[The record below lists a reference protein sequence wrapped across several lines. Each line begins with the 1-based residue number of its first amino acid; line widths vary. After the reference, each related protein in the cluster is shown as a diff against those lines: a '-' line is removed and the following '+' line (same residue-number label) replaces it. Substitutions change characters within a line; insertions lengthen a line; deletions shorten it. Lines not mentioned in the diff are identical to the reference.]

1 MAPRIGQKMIEITLP
16 DKSKRYFDEP
26 PSIFELAQ
34 DIGPGLAKAT
44 LAGVINGEEYD
55 ACDLIEKNSEVSIL
69 TNKDQQGI
77 DIIRHSCAHL
87 FGHAIKQIF
96 PKTKMAIGPII
107 EDGFYYDIDLDHK
120 LTQQDLAMIEKRM
133 KELARTSYLVEK
145 KVVPHKEAVKVF
157 KSSKED
163 YKLEILK
170 DIDNSEKVALPAS
183 LILKYLQKILRPLV
197 LFVNFFSN
205 FFMRLLGTK
214 ETTINEDL
222 SPEELK
228 SVLENSGDLI
238 PKKYQDMLISV
249 LELDKVSVDEVMT
262 QRSVVIGI
270 DINQP
275 IENILS
281 NLQNNQKDFL
291 PVYNESLDD
300 LRGVIDLYGI
310 TSFLSNEDKSIE
322 SLIESLDEAYFIPE
336 NTPLST
342 QLFNFQKNKKT
353 VAVIIDEY
361 GSVKGLVTIKD
372 VLEEIVGELATD
384 IDRETVEIMEQKD
397 GSYLIDASIPLREL
411 NKKLNWQLP
420 INGAKTLNGLIIDQV
435 ETIPENNIKI
445 EIDNY
450 AIETVL
456 IRNNMIKIARVLQ
469 VEQED
474 EELSD
479 D

>member
-1 MAPRIGQKMIEITLP
+1 MMSLNRYRLKHLVKENDKGAIRADKLLKRPDRLLGVILIGNNFVNILAASLTTVLCLNLFGDSGVVIGSIVLTLIILVFAEIT
-16 DKSKRYFDEP
+16 
-26 PSIFELAQ
+26 
-34 DIGPGLAKAT
+34 
-44 LAGVINGEEYD
+44 
-55 ACDLIEKNSEVSIL
+55 
-69 TNKDQQGI
+69 
-77 DIIRHSCAHL
+77 
-87 FGHAIKQIF
+87 
-96 PKTKMAIGPII
+96 PKTFAA
-107 EDGFYYDIDLDHK
+107 L
-120 LTQQDLAMIEKRM
+120 
-133 KELARTSYLVEK
+133 
-145 KVVPHKEAVKVF
+145 
-157 KSSKED
+157 
-163 YKLEILK
+163 
-170 DIDNSEKVALPAS
+170 NSEKVALPAS
-183 LILKYLQKILRPLV
+183 LILKYLQKILGPLV

-262 QRSVVIGI
+262 QRSEVIGI

-420 INGAKTLNGLIIDQV
+420 INGAKTLNGLINDQV

-469 VEQED
+469 IEQED

>member
-1 MAPRIGQKMIEITLP
+1 MMSLNRYRLKHLVKENDKGAIRADKLLKRPDRLLGVILIGNNFVNILAASLTTVLCLNLFGDSGVVIGSIVLTLIILVFAEIT
-16 DKSKRYFDEP
+16 
-26 PSIFELAQ
+26 
-34 DIGPGLAKAT
+34 
-44 LAGVINGEEYD
+44 
-55 ACDLIEKNSEVSIL
+55 
-69 TNKDQQGI
+69 
-77 DIIRHSCAHL
+77 
-87 FGHAIKQIF
+87 
-96 PKTKMAIGPII
+96 PKTFAA
-107 EDGFYYDIDLDHK
+107 L
-120 LTQQDLAMIEKRM
+120 
-133 KELARTSYLVEK
+133 
-145 KVVPHKEAVKVF
+145 
-157 KSSKED
+157 
-163 YKLEILK
+163 
-170 DIDNSEKVALPAS
+170 NSEKVALPAS

-262 QRSVVIGI
+262 QRSEVIGI

-275 IENILS
+275 VETILS

-445 EIDNY
+445 EIENY
-450 AIETVL
+450 SIETVL

-469 VEQED
+469 IEQED

>member
-1 MAPRIGQKMIEITLP
+1 MIILVFAEIT
-16 DKSKRYFDEP
+16 
-26 PSIFELAQ
+26 
-34 DIGPGLAKAT
+34 
-44 LAGVINGEEYD
+44 
-55 ACDLIEKNSEVSIL
+55 
-69 TNKDQQGI
+69 
-77 DIIRHSCAHL
+77 
-87 FGHAIKQIF
+87 
-96 PKTKMAIGPII
+96 PKTFAA
-107 EDGFYYDIDLDHK
+107 L
-120 LTQQDLAMIEKRM
+120 
-133 KELARTSYLVEK
+133 
-145 KVVPHKEAVKVF
+145 
-157 KSSKED
+157 
-163 YKLEILK
+163 
-170 DIDNSEKVALPAS
+170 NSEKVALPAS

-262 QRSVVIGI
+262 QRSEVIGI

-275 IENILS
+275 IETILS

-445 EIDNY
+445 EIENY
-450 AIETVL
+450 SIETVL

-469 VEQED
+469 IEQED

>member
-1 MAPRIGQKMIEITLP
+1 MMSLNRYRLKYLVKENDKGAIRADKLLKRPDRLLGVILIGNNFVNILAASLTTVLCLNLFGDSGVVIGSIVLTLIILVFAEIT
-16 DKSKRYFDEP
+16 
-26 PSIFELAQ
+26 
-34 DIGPGLAKAT
+34 
-44 LAGVINGEEYD
+44 
-55 ACDLIEKNSEVSIL
+55 
-69 TNKDQQGI
+69 
-77 DIIRHSCAHL
+77 
-87 FGHAIKQIF
+87 
-96 PKTKMAIGPII
+96 PKTFAA
-107 EDGFYYDIDLDHK
+107 L
-120 LTQQDLAMIEKRM
+120 
-133 KELARTSYLVEK
+133 
-145 KVVPHKEAVKVF
+145 
-157 KSSKED
+157 
-163 YKLEILK
+163 
-170 DIDNSEKVALPAS
+170 NSEKVALPAS

-262 QRSVVIGI
+262 QRSEVIGI

-469 VEQED
+469 IEQED

>member
-1 MAPRIGQKMIEITLP
+1 MMSLNRYRLKYLVKENDKGAIRADKLLKRPDRLLGVILIGNNFVNILAASLTTVLCLNLFGDSGVVIGSIVLTLIILVFAEIT
-16 DKSKRYFDEP
+16 
-26 PSIFELAQ
+26 
-34 DIGPGLAKAT
+34 
-44 LAGVINGEEYD
+44 
-55 ACDLIEKNSEVSIL
+55 
-69 TNKDQQGI
+69 
-77 DIIRHSCAHL
+77 
-87 FGHAIKQIF
+87 
-96 PKTKMAIGPII
+96 PKTFAA
-107 EDGFYYDIDLDHK
+107 L
-120 LTQQDLAMIEKRM
+120 
-133 KELARTSYLVEK
+133 
-145 KVVPHKEAVKVF
+145 
-157 KSSKED
+157 
-163 YKLEILK
+163 
-170 DIDNSEKVALPAS
+170 NSEKVALPAS

-214 ETTINEDL
+214 NTSINEDL

-262 QRSVVIGI
+262 QRSEVIGI

-281 NLQNNQKDFL
+281 TLQNNQKDFL

-310 TSFLSNEDKSIE
+310 TSFLSNENKSIE
-322 SLIESLDEAYFIPE
+322 SLIDSLDEAYFIPE

-384 IDRETVEIMEQKD
+384 IDRESVEIMEQKD

-420 INGAKTLNGLIIDQV
+420 ISGAKTLNGLIIDQV

-469 VEQED
+469 IKQED

>member
-1 MAPRIGQKMIEITLP
+1 MMSLNRYRLKYLVKENDKGAIRADKLLKRPDRLLGVILIGNNFVNILAASLTTVLCLNLFGDSGVVIGSIVLTLIILVFAEIT
-16 DKSKRYFDEP
+16 
-26 PSIFELAQ
+26 
-34 DIGPGLAKAT
+34 
-44 LAGVINGEEYD
+44 
-55 ACDLIEKNSEVSIL
+55 
-69 TNKDQQGI
+69 
-77 DIIRHSCAHL
+77 
-87 FGHAIKQIF
+87 
-96 PKTKMAIGPII
+96 PKTFAA
-107 EDGFYYDIDLDHK
+107 L
-120 LTQQDLAMIEKRM
+120 
-133 KELARTSYLVEK
+133 
-145 KVVPHKEAVKVF
+145 
-157 KSSKED
+157 
-163 YKLEILK
+163 
-170 DIDNSEKVALPAS
+170 NSEKVALPAS

-214 ETTINEDL
+214 NTSINEDL

-262 QRSVVIGI
+262 QRSEVIGI

-281 NLQNNQKDFL
+281 TLQNNQKDFL

-310 TSFLSNEDKSIE
+310 TSFLSNENKSIE
-322 SLIESLDEAYFIPE
+322 SLIDSLDEAYFIPE

-384 IDRETVEIMEQKD
+384 IDRESVEIMEQKD

-469 VEQED
+469 IKQED

>member
-1 MAPRIGQKMIEITLP
+1 MLFSGIVFLLFLSAFFSGVETAMMSLNRYRLKYLVKENDKGAIRADKLLKRPDRLLGVILIGNNFVNILAASLTTVLCLNLFGDSGVVIGSIVLTLIILVFAEIT
-16 DKSKRYFDEP
+16 
-26 PSIFELAQ
+26 
-34 DIGPGLAKAT
+34 
-44 LAGVINGEEYD
+44 
-55 ACDLIEKNSEVSIL
+55 
-69 TNKDQQGI
+69 
-77 DIIRHSCAHL
+77 
-87 FGHAIKQIF
+87 
-96 PKTKMAIGPII
+96 PKTFAA
-107 EDGFYYDIDLDHK
+107 L
-120 LTQQDLAMIEKRM
+120 
-133 KELARTSYLVEK
+133 
-145 KVVPHKEAVKVF
+145 
-157 KSSKED
+157 
-163 YKLEILK
+163 
-170 DIDNSEKVALPAS
+170 NSEKVALPAS

-214 ETTINEDL
+214 NTSINEDL

-262 QRSVVIGI
+262 QRSEVIGI

-281 NLQNNQKDFL
+281 TLQNNQKDFL

-310 TSFLSNEDKSIE
+310 TSFLSNENKSIE
-322 SLIESLDEAYFIPE
+322 SLIDSLDEAYFIPE

-384 IDRETVEIMEQKD
+384 IDRESVEIMEQKD

-469 VEQED
+469 IKQED

>member
-1 MAPRIGQKMIEITLP
+1 MMSLNRYRLKYLVKENDKGAIRADKLLKRPDRLLGVILIGNNFVNILAASLTTVLCLNLFGDSGVVIGSIVLTLIILVFAEIT
-16 DKSKRYFDEP
+16 
-26 PSIFELAQ
+26 
-34 DIGPGLAKAT
+34 
-44 LAGVINGEEYD
+44 
-55 ACDLIEKNSEVSIL
+55 
-69 TNKDQQGI
+69 
-77 DIIRHSCAHL
+77 
-87 FGHAIKQIF
+87 
-96 PKTKMAIGPII
+96 PKTFAA
-107 EDGFYYDIDLDHK
+107 L
-120 LTQQDLAMIEKRM
+120 
-133 KELARTSYLVEK
+133 
-145 KVVPHKEAVKVF
+145 
-157 KSSKED
+157 
-163 YKLEILK
+163 
-170 DIDNSEKVALPAS
+170 NSEKVALPAS

-205 FFMRLLGTK
+205 FFMGLLGTK

-262 QRSVVIGI
+262 QRSEVIGI

-310 TSFLSNEDKSIE
+310 TSFLSNENKSIE
-322 SLIESLDEAYFIPE
+322 SLIDSLDEAYFIPE

-384 IDRETVEIMEQKD
+384 IDRESVEIMEQKD

-469 VEQED
+469 IKQED

>member
-1 MAPRIGQKMIEITLP
+1 MMSLNRYRLKHLVKENDKGAIRADKLLKRPDRLLGVILIGNNFVNILAASLTTVLCLNLFGDSGVVIGSIVLTLIILVFAEIT
-16 DKSKRYFDEP
+16 
-26 PSIFELAQ
+26 
-34 DIGPGLAKAT
+34 
-44 LAGVINGEEYD
+44 
-55 ACDLIEKNSEVSIL
+55 
-69 TNKDQQGI
+69 
-77 DIIRHSCAHL
+77 
-87 FGHAIKQIF
+87 
-96 PKTKMAIGPII
+96 PKTFAA
-107 EDGFYYDIDLDHK
+107 L
-120 LTQQDLAMIEKRM
+120 
-133 KELARTSYLVEK
+133 
-145 KVVPHKEAVKVF
+145 
-157 KSSKED
+157 
-163 YKLEILK
+163 
-170 DIDNSEKVALPAS
+170 NSEKVALPAS

-262 QRSVVIGI
+262 QRSEVIGI

-361 GSVKGLVTIKD
+361 GSVKGLVSIKD

-445 EIDNY
+445 ELDNY

-469 VEQED
+469 IKQED

>member
-1 MAPRIGQKMIEITLP
+1 MMSLNRYRLKHLVKENDKGAIRADKLLKRPDRLLGVILIGNNFVNILAASLTTVLCLNLFGDSGVVIGSIVLTLIILVFAEIT
-16 DKSKRYFDEP
+16 
-26 PSIFELAQ
+26 
-34 DIGPGLAKAT
+34 
-44 LAGVINGEEYD
+44 
-55 ACDLIEKNSEVSIL
+55 
-69 TNKDQQGI
+69 
-77 DIIRHSCAHL
+77 
-87 FGHAIKQIF
+87 
-96 PKTKMAIGPII
+96 PKTFAA
-107 EDGFYYDIDLDHK
+107 L
-120 LTQQDLAMIEKRM
+120 
-133 KELARTSYLVEK
+133 
-145 KVVPHKEAVKVF
+145 
-157 KSSKED
+157 
-163 YKLEILK
+163 
-170 DIDNSEKVALPAS
+170 NSEKVALPAS

-214 ETTINEDL
+214 ETSINEDL

-262 QRSVVIGI
+262 QRSEVIGI

-291 PVYNESLDD
+291 PVYDESLDE

-435 ETIPENNIKI
+435 ETIPENNIKM

-450 AIETVL
+450 VIETVL

-469 VEQED
+469 IEQED
-474 EELSD
+474 EEPSD

>member
-1 MAPRIGQKMIEITLP
+1 MMSLNRYRLKHLVKENDKGAIRADKLLKRPDRLLGVILIGNNFVNILAASLTTVLCLNLFGDSGVVIGSIVLTLIILVFAEIT
-16 DKSKRYFDEP
+16 
-26 PSIFELAQ
+26 
-34 DIGPGLAKAT
+34 
-44 LAGVINGEEYD
+44 
-55 ACDLIEKNSEVSIL
+55 
-69 TNKDQQGI
+69 
-77 DIIRHSCAHL
+77 
-87 FGHAIKQIF
+87 
-96 PKTKMAIGPII
+96 PKTFAA
-107 EDGFYYDIDLDHK
+107 L
-120 LTQQDLAMIEKRM
+120 
-133 KELARTSYLVEK
+133 
-145 KVVPHKEAVKVF
+145 
-157 KSSKED
+157 
-163 YKLEILK
+163 
-170 DIDNSEKVALPAS
+170 NSEKVALPAS

-262 QRSVVIGI
+262 QRSEVIGI

-384 IDRETVEIMEQKD
+384 IDKETVEIMEQKD
-397 GSYLIDASIPLREL
+397 GSYLIDASVPLREL

-450 AIETVL
+450 VIETVL

-469 VEQED
+469 IKQED

>member
-1 MAPRIGQKMIEITLP
+1 MLFSSIVFLLILSAFFSGVETAMMSLNRYRLKHLVKENDKGAIRADKLLKRPDRLLGVILIGNNFVNILAASLTTVLCINLFGDSGVVIGSIVLTLIILVFAEIT
-16 DKSKRYFDEP
+16 
-26 PSIFELAQ
+26 
-34 DIGPGLAKAT
+34 
-44 LAGVINGEEYD
+44 
-55 ACDLIEKNSEVSIL
+55 
-69 TNKDQQGI
+69 
-77 DIIRHSCAHL
+77 
-87 FGHAIKQIF
+87 
-96 PKTKMAIGPII
+96 PKTFAA
-107 EDGFYYDIDLDHK
+107 L
-120 LTQQDLAMIEKRM
+120 
-133 KELARTSYLVEK
+133 
-145 KVVPHKEAVKVF
+145 
-157 KSSKED
+157 
-163 YKLEILK
+163 
-170 DIDNSEKVALPAS
+170 NSEKVALPAS

-262 QRSVVIGI
+262 QRSEVIGI

-310 TSFLSNEDKSIE
+310 TAFLSNEDKSIE

-384 IDRETVEIMEQKD
+384 IDKETVEIMKQKD
-397 GSYLIDASIPLREL
+397 GSYLIDASVPLREL
-411 NKKLNWQLP
+411 NKKLNCQLP

-450 AIETVL
+450 VIETVL

-469 VEQED
+469 IKQED

>member
-1 MAPRIGQKMIEITLP
+1 MMSLNRYRLKHLVKENDKGAIRADKLLKRPDRLLGVILIGNNFVNILAASLTTVLCLNLFGDSGVVIGSIVLTLIILVFAEIT
-16 DKSKRYFDEP
+16 
-26 PSIFELAQ
+26 
-34 DIGPGLAKAT
+34 
-44 LAGVINGEEYD
+44 
-55 ACDLIEKNSEVSIL
+55 
-69 TNKDQQGI
+69 
-77 DIIRHSCAHL
+77 
-87 FGHAIKQIF
+87 
-96 PKTKMAIGPII
+96 PKTFAA
-107 EDGFYYDIDLDHK
+107 L
-120 LTQQDLAMIEKRM
+120 
-133 KELARTSYLVEK
+133 
-145 KVVPHKEAVKVF
+145 
-157 KSSKED
+157 
-163 YKLEILK
+163 
-170 DIDNSEKVALPAS
+170 NSEKVALPAS

-262 QRSVVIGI
+262 QRSEVIGI

-445 EIDNY
+445 EIENY
-450 AIETVL
+450 SIETVL
-456 IRNNMIKIARVLQ
+456 I
-469 VEQED
+469 
-474 EELSD
+474 LSLIHISEPTRPS
-479 D
+479 

>member
-1 MAPRIGQKMIEITLP
+1 MMSLNRYRLKYLVKENDKGAIRADKLLKRPDRLLGVILIGNNFVNILAASLTTVLCLNLFGDSGVVIGSIVLTLIILVFAEIT
-16 DKSKRYFDEP
+16 
-26 PSIFELAQ
+26 
-34 DIGPGLAKAT
+34 
-44 LAGVINGEEYD
+44 
-55 ACDLIEKNSEVSIL
+55 
-69 TNKDQQGI
+69 
-77 DIIRHSCAHL
+77 
-87 FGHAIKQIF
+87 
-96 PKTKMAIGPII
+96 PKTFAA
-107 EDGFYYDIDLDHK
+107 L
-120 LTQQDLAMIEKRM
+120 
-133 KELARTSYLVEK
+133 
-145 KVVPHKEAVKVF
+145 
-157 KSSKED
+157 
-163 YKLEILK
+163 
-170 DIDNSEKVALPAS
+170 NSEKVALPAS

-214 ETTINEDL
+214 NTSINEDL

-262 QRSVVIGI
+262 QRSEVIGI

-281 NLQNNQKDFL
+281 TLQNNQKDFL

-310 TSFLSNEDKSIE
+310 TSFLSNENKSIE
-322 SLIESLDEAYFIPE
+322 SLIDSLDEAYFIPE

-361 GSVKGLVTIKD
+361 GSVKGLITIKD

-384 IDRETVEIMEQKD
+384 IDRESVEIMEQKD

-469 VEQED
+469 IKQED

>member
-1 MAPRIGQKMIEITLP
+1 MMSLNRYRLKHLVKENDKGAIRADKLLKRPDRLLGVILIGNNFVNILAASLTTVLCLNLFGDSGVVIGSIVLTLIILVFAEIT
-16 DKSKRYFDEP
+16 
-26 PSIFELAQ
+26 
-34 DIGPGLAKAT
+34 
-44 LAGVINGEEYD
+44 
-55 ACDLIEKNSEVSIL
+55 
-69 TNKDQQGI
+69 
-77 DIIRHSCAHL
+77 
-87 FGHAIKQIF
+87 
-96 PKTKMAIGPII
+96 PKTFAA
-107 EDGFYYDIDLDHK
+107 L
-120 LTQQDLAMIEKRM
+120 
-133 KELARTSYLVEK
+133 
-145 KVVPHKEAVKVF
+145 
-157 KSSKED
+157 
-163 YKLEILK
+163 
-170 DIDNSEKVALPAS
+170 NSEKVALPAS

-262 QRSVVIGI
+262 QRSEVIGI

-281 NLQNNQKDFL
+281 NLQNNQRDFL

-361 GSVKGLVTIKD
+361 GSVKGMVTIKD

-445 EIDNY
+445 EIENY
-450 AIETVL
+450 SIETVL

-469 VEQED
+469 IEQED

>member
-1 MAPRIGQKMIEITLP
+1 MMSLNRYRLKYLVKENDKGAIRADKLLKRPDRLLGVILIGNNFVNILAASLTTVLCLNLFGDSGVVIGSIVLTLIILVFAEIT
-16 DKSKRYFDEP
+16 
-26 PSIFELAQ
+26 
-34 DIGPGLAKAT
+34 
-44 LAGVINGEEYD
+44 
-55 ACDLIEKNSEVSIL
+55 
-69 TNKDQQGI
+69 
-77 DIIRHSCAHL
+77 
-87 FGHAIKQIF
+87 
-96 PKTKMAIGPII
+96 PKTFAA
-107 EDGFYYDIDLDHK
+107 L
-120 LTQQDLAMIEKRM
+120 
-133 KELARTSYLVEK
+133 
-145 KVVPHKEAVKVF
+145 
-157 KSSKED
+157 
-163 YKLEILK
+163 
-170 DIDNSEKVALPAS
+170 NSEKVALPAS

-214 ETTINEDL
+214 NTSINEDL

-262 QRSVVIGI
+262 QRSEVIGI

-281 NLQNNQKDFL
+281 TLQNNQKDFL

-435 ETIPENNIKI
+435 ETIPEDNIKI

-450 AIETVL
+450 SIETVL

-469 VEQED
+469 IKEED

>member
-1 MAPRIGQKMIEITLP
+1 MMSLNRYRLKHLVKENDKGAIRADKLLKRPDRLLGVILIGNNFVNILAASLTTVLCLNLFGDSGVVIGSIVLTLFILVFAEIT
-16 DKSKRYFDEP
+16 
-26 PSIFELAQ
+26 
-34 DIGPGLAKAT
+34 
-44 LAGVINGEEYD
+44 
-55 ACDLIEKNSEVSIL
+55 
-69 TNKDQQGI
+69 
-77 DIIRHSCAHL
+77 
-87 FGHAIKQIF
+87 
-96 PKTKMAIGPII
+96 PKTFAA
-107 EDGFYYDIDLDHK
+107 L
-120 LTQQDLAMIEKRM
+120 
-133 KELARTSYLVEK
+133 
-145 KVVPHKEAVKVF
+145 
-157 KSSKED
+157 
-163 YKLEILK
+163 
-170 DIDNSEKVALPAS
+170 NSEKVALPAS

-262 QRSVVIGI
+262 QRSEVIGI
-270 DINQP
+270 DINQTV
-275 IENILS
+275 ENILS

-291 PVYNESLDD
+291 PVYDESLDD

-353 VAVIIDEY
+353 VAVVIDEY
-361 GSVKGLVTIKD
+361 GSVKGIVTIKD

-384 IDRETVEIMEQKD
+384 IDKETVEIMEQKD

-420 INGAKTLNGLIIDQV
+420 VNGAKTLNGLIIDQI
-435 ETIPENNIKI
+435 ETIPEKNIKI
-445 EIDNY
+445 EIENY
-450 AIETVL
+450 SVETVL

-469 VEQED
+469 LIEKD
-474 EELSD
+474 ERLSEE
-479 D
+479 

>member
-1 MAPRIGQKMIEITLP
+1 MMSLNRYRLKYLVKENDKGAIRADKLLKRPDRLLGVILIGNNFVNILAASLTTVLCLNLFGDSGVVIGSIVLTLIILVFAEIT
-16 DKSKRYFDEP
+16 
-26 PSIFELAQ
+26 
-34 DIGPGLAKAT
+34 
-44 LAGVINGEEYD
+44 
-55 ACDLIEKNSEVSIL
+55 
-69 TNKDQQGI
+69 
-77 DIIRHSCAHL
+77 
-87 FGHAIKQIF
+87 
-96 PKTKMAIGPII
+96 PKTFAA
-107 EDGFYYDIDLDHK
+107 L
-120 LTQQDLAMIEKRM
+120 
-133 KELARTSYLVEK
+133 
-145 KVVPHKEAVKVF
+145 
-157 KSSKED
+157 
-163 YKLEILK
+163 
-170 DIDNSEKVALPAS
+170 NSEKVALPAS

-262 QRSVVIGI
+262 QRSEVIGI

-435 ETIPENNIKI
+435 ETIPEDNIKI
-445 EIDNY
+445 EIGNY

-469 VEQED
+469 IEQED

>member
-1 MAPRIGQKMIEITLP
+1 MMSLNRYRLKYLVKENDKGAIRADKLLKRPDRLLGVILIGNNFVNILAASLTTVLCLNLFGDSGVVIGSIVLTLIILVFAEIT
-16 DKSKRYFDEP
+16 
-26 PSIFELAQ
+26 
-34 DIGPGLAKAT
+34 
-44 LAGVINGEEYD
+44 
-55 ACDLIEKNSEVSIL
+55 
-69 TNKDQQGI
+69 
-77 DIIRHSCAHL
+77 
-87 FGHAIKQIF
+87 
-96 PKTKMAIGPII
+96 PKTFAA
-107 EDGFYYDIDLDHK
+107 L
-120 LTQQDLAMIEKRM
+120 
-133 KELARTSYLVEK
+133 
-145 KVVPHKEAVKVF
+145 
-157 KSSKED
+157 
-163 YKLEILK
+163 
-170 DIDNSEKVALPAS
+170 NSEKVALPAS

-214 ETTINEDL
+214 NTSINEDL

-262 QRSVVIGI
+262 QRSEVIGI

-281 NLQNNQKDFL
+281 TLQNNQKDFL

-300 LRGVIDLYGI
+300 LRGLIDLYGI
-310 TSFLSNEDKSIE
+310 TSFLSNENKSIE
-322 SLIESLDEAYFIPE
+322 SLIDSLDEAYFIPE

-384 IDRETVEIMEQKD
+384 IDRESVEIMEQKD

-469 VEQED
+469 IKQED

>member
-1 MAPRIGQKMIEITLP
+1 MMSLNRYRLKHLVKENDKGAIRADKLLKRPDRLLGVILIGNNFVNILAASLTTVLCLNLFGDSGVVIGSIVLTLIILVFAEIT
-16 DKSKRYFDEP
+16 
-26 PSIFELAQ
+26 
-34 DIGPGLAKAT
+34 
-44 LAGVINGEEYD
+44 
-55 ACDLIEKNSEVSIL
+55 
-69 TNKDQQGI
+69 
-77 DIIRHSCAHL
+77 
-87 FGHAIKQIF
+87 
-96 PKTKMAIGPII
+96 PKTFAA
-107 EDGFYYDIDLDHK
+107 L
-120 LTQQDLAMIEKRM
+120 
-133 KELARTSYLVEK
+133 
-145 KVVPHKEAVKVF
+145 
-157 KSSKED
+157 
-163 YKLEILK
+163 
-170 DIDNSEKVALPAS
+170 NSEKVALPAS

-262 QRSVVIGI
+262 QRSEVIGI

-275 IENILS
+275 IETILS

-445 EIDNY
+445 EIENY
-450 AIETVL
+450 SIETVL

-469 VEQED
+469 IIQED

>member
-1 MAPRIGQKMIEITLP
+1 MMSLNRYRLKHLVKENDKGAIRADKLLKRPDRLLGVILIGNNFVNILAASLTTVLCLNLFGDSGVVIGSIVLTLIILVFAEIT
-16 DKSKRYFDEP
+16 
-26 PSIFELAQ
+26 
-34 DIGPGLAKAT
+34 
-44 LAGVINGEEYD
+44 
-55 ACDLIEKNSEVSIL
+55 
-69 TNKDQQGI
+69 
-77 DIIRHSCAHL
+77 
-87 FGHAIKQIF
+87 
-96 PKTKMAIGPII
+96 PKTFAA
-107 EDGFYYDIDLDHK
+107 L
-120 LTQQDLAMIEKRM
+120 
-133 KELARTSYLVEK
+133 
-145 KVVPHKEAVKVF
+145 
-157 KSSKED
+157 
-163 YKLEILK
+163 
-170 DIDNSEKVALPAS
+170 NSEKVALPAS

-262 QRSVVIGI
+262 QRSEVIGI

-445 EIDNY
+445 EIENY
-450 AIETVL
+450 SIETVL

>member
-1 MAPRIGQKMIEITLP
+1 MMSLNRYRLKYLVKENDKGAIRADKLLKRPDRLLGVILIGNNFVNILAASLTTVLCLNLFGDSGVVIGSIVLTLIILIFAEIT
-16 DKSKRYFDEP
+16 
-26 PSIFELAQ
+26 
-34 DIGPGLAKAT
+34 
-44 LAGVINGEEYD
+44 
-55 ACDLIEKNSEVSIL
+55 
-69 TNKDQQGI
+69 
-77 DIIRHSCAHL
+77 
-87 FGHAIKQIF
+87 
-96 PKTKMAIGPII
+96 PKTFAA
-107 EDGFYYDIDLDHK
+107 L
-120 LTQQDLAMIEKRM
+120 
-133 KELARTSYLVEK
+133 
-145 KVVPHKEAVKVF
+145 
-157 KSSKED
+157 
-163 YKLEILK
+163 
-170 DIDNSEKVALPAS
+170 NSEKVALPAS

-214 ETTINEDL
+214 NTSINEDL

-262 QRSVVIGI
+262 QRSEVIGI

-281 NLQNNQKDFL
+281 TLQNNQKDFL
-291 PVYNESLDD
+291 PIYNESLDD

-310 TSFLSNEDKSIE
+310 TSFLSNENKSIE
-322 SLIESLDEAYFIPE
+322 SLIDSLDEAYFIPE

-384 IDRETVEIMEQKD
+384 IDRESVEIMEQKD

-450 AIETVL
+450 VIETVL

-469 VEQED
+469 IVQED
-474 EELSD
+474 EELGD
-479 D
+479 E

>member
-1 MAPRIGQKMIEITLP
+1 MADVNPWMLFSSIVFLLFLSAFFSGVETAMMSLNRYRLKHLVKENDKGAIRADKLLKRPDRLLGVILIGNNFVNILAASLTTVLCLNLFGDSGVVIGSIVLTLIILVFAEIT
-16 DKSKRYFDEP
+16 
-26 PSIFELAQ
+26 
-34 DIGPGLAKAT
+34 
-44 LAGVINGEEYD
+44 
-55 ACDLIEKNSEVSIL
+55 
-69 TNKDQQGI
+69 
-77 DIIRHSCAHL
+77 
-87 FGHAIKQIF
+87 
-96 PKTKMAIGPII
+96 PKTFAA
-107 EDGFYYDIDLDHK
+107 L
-120 LTQQDLAMIEKRM
+120 
-133 KELARTSYLVEK
+133 
-145 KVVPHKEAVKVF
+145 
-157 KSSKED
+157 
-163 YKLEILK
+163 
-170 DIDNSEKVALPAS
+170 NSEKVALPAS

-262 QRSVVIGI
+262 QRSEVIGI

-291 PVYNESLDD
+291 PIYNESLDD

-361 GSVKGLVTIKD
+361 GSLKGLVTIKD

-420 INGAKTLNGLIIDQV
+420 INGAKTLNGFIIDQV

-450 AIETVL
+450 AIETIL

-469 VEQED
+469 VKQED

>member
-1 MAPRIGQKMIEITLP
+1 MMSLNRYRLKHLVKENDKGAMRADKLLKRPDRLLGVILIGNNFVNILAASLTTVLCLNLFGDSGVVIGSIVLTLIILVFAEIT
-16 DKSKRYFDEP
+16 
-26 PSIFELAQ
+26 
-34 DIGPGLAKAT
+34 
-44 LAGVINGEEYD
+44 
-55 ACDLIEKNSEVSIL
+55 
-69 TNKDQQGI
+69 
-77 DIIRHSCAHL
+77 
-87 FGHAIKQIF
+87 
-96 PKTKMAIGPII
+96 PKTFAA
-107 EDGFYYDIDLDHK
+107 L
-120 LTQQDLAMIEKRM
+120 
-133 KELARTSYLVEK
+133 
-145 KVVPHKEAVKVF
+145 
-157 KSSKED
+157 
-163 YKLEILK
+163 
-170 DIDNSEKVALPAS
+170 NSEKVALPAS

-228 SVLENSGDLI
+228 SVLENSGELI

-262 QRSVVIGI
+262 QRSEVIGI

-281 NLQNNQKDFL
+281 SLQNNQKDFL

-384 IDRETVEIMEQKD
+384 IDKETVEIMEQKD

-445 EIDNY
+445 EVDNY

-469 VEQED
+469 IKQED
-474 EELSD
+474 EEFSED
-479 D
+479 

>member
-1 MAPRIGQKMIEITLP
+1 MADVNPWMLFSSIVFLLFLSAFFSGVETAMMSLNRYRLKHLVKENDKGAIRADKLLKRPDRLLGVILIGNNFVNILAASLTTVLCLNLFGDSGVVIGSIVLTLIILVFAEIT
-16 DKSKRYFDEP
+16 
-26 PSIFELAQ
+26 
-34 DIGPGLAKAT
+34 
-44 LAGVINGEEYD
+44 
-55 ACDLIEKNSEVSIL
+55 
-69 TNKDQQGI
+69 
-77 DIIRHSCAHL
+77 
-87 FGHAIKQIF
+87 
-96 PKTKMAIGPII
+96 PKTFAA
-107 EDGFYYDIDLDHK
+107 L
-120 LTQQDLAMIEKRM
+120 
-133 KELARTSYLVEK
+133 
-145 KVVPHKEAVKVF
+145 
-157 KSSKED
+157 
-163 YKLEILK
+163 
-170 DIDNSEKVALPAS
+170 NSEKVALPAS

-214 ETTINEDL
+214 ETTISEDL

-262 QRSVVIGI
+262 QRSEVIGI

-445 EIDNY
+445 EIENY
-450 AIETVL
+450 SIETEL

-469 VEQED
+469 IEQED

>member
-1 MAPRIGQKMIEITLP
+1 MLLSSIVFLLFLSAFFSGVETAMMSLNRYRLKHLVKENDKGAIRADKLLKRPDRLLGVILIGNNFVNILAASLTTVLCLNLFGDSGVVIGSIVLTLFILVFAEIT
-16 DKSKRYFDEP
+16 
-26 PSIFELAQ
+26 
-34 DIGPGLAKAT
+34 
-44 LAGVINGEEYD
+44 
-55 ACDLIEKNSEVSIL
+55 
-69 TNKDQQGI
+69 
-77 DIIRHSCAHL
+77 
-87 FGHAIKQIF
+87 
-96 PKTKMAIGPII
+96 PKTFAA
-107 EDGFYYDIDLDHK
+107 L
-120 LTQQDLAMIEKRM
+120 
-133 KELARTSYLVEK
+133 
-145 KVVPHKEAVKVF
+145 
-157 KSSKED
+157 
-163 YKLEILK
+163 
-170 DIDNSEKVALPAS
+170 NSEKVALPAS

-262 QRSVVIGI
+262 QRSEVIGI
-270 DINQP
+270 DINQTV
-275 IENILS
+275 ENILS

-291 PVYNESLDD
+291 PVYDESLDD

-322 SLIESLDEAYFIPE
+322 RLIESLDEAYFIPE

-353 VAVIIDEY
+353 VAVVIDEY
-361 GSVKGLVTIKD
+361 GSVKGIVTIKD

-384 IDRETVEIMEQKD
+384 IDKETVEIMEQKD

-420 INGAKTLNGLIIDQV
+420 VNGAKTLNGLIIDQI
-435 ETIPENNIKI
+435 ETIPEKNIKI
-445 EIDNY
+445 EIENY
-450 AIETVL
+450 SVETVL

-469 VEQED
+469 LIEKD
-474 EELSD
+474 ERLSEE
-479 D
+479 

>member
-1 MAPRIGQKMIEITLP
+1 MMSLNRYRLKHLVKENDKGAIRADKLLKRPDRLLGVILIGNNFVNILAASLTTVLCLNLFGDSGVVIGSIVLTLIILVFAEIT
-16 DKSKRYFDEP
+16 
-26 PSIFELAQ
+26 
-34 DIGPGLAKAT
+34 
-44 LAGVINGEEYD
+44 
-55 ACDLIEKNSEVSIL
+55 
-69 TNKDQQGI
+69 
-77 DIIRHSCAHL
+77 
-87 FGHAIKQIF
+87 
-96 PKTKMAIGPII
+96 PKTFAA
-107 EDGFYYDIDLDHK
+107 L
-120 LTQQDLAMIEKRM
+120 
-133 KELARTSYLVEK
+133 
-145 KVVPHKEAVKVF
+145 
-157 KSSKED
+157 
-163 YKLEILK
+163 
-170 DIDNSEKVALPAS
+170 NSEKVALPAS

-262 QRSVVIGI
+262 QRSEVIGI

-435 ETIPENNIKI
+435 ETIPDNNIKI
-445 EIDNY
+445 EIENY
-450 AIETVL
+450 SIETVL

-469 VEQED
+469 IEQED

>member
-1 MAPRIGQKMIEITLP
+1 MMSLNRYRLKHLVKENDKGAIRADKLLKRPDRLLGVILIGNNFVNILAASLTTVLCLNLFGDSGVVIGSIVLTLIILVFAEIT
-16 DKSKRYFDEP
+16 
-26 PSIFELAQ
+26 
-34 DIGPGLAKAT
+34 
-44 LAGVINGEEYD
+44 
-55 ACDLIEKNSEVSIL
+55 
-69 TNKDQQGI
+69 
-77 DIIRHSCAHL
+77 
-87 FGHAIKQIF
+87 
-96 PKTKMAIGPII
+96 PKTFAA
-107 EDGFYYDIDLDHK
+107 L
-120 LTQQDLAMIEKRM
+120 
-133 KELARTSYLVEK
+133 
-145 KVVPHKEAVKVF
+145 
-157 KSSKED
+157 
-163 YKLEILK
+163 
-170 DIDNSEKVALPAS
+170 NSEKVALPAS

-228 SVLENSGDLI
+228 SVLENSGELI

-262 QRSVVIGI
+262 QRSELIGI

-281 NLQNNQKDFL
+281 SLQNNQKDFL
-291 PVYNESLDD
+291 PVFNESLDD

-353 VAVIIDEY
+353 VAIIIDEY

-384 IDRETVEIMEQKD
+384 IDRETLEIMEQKD

-445 EIDNY
+445 EVDNY

-469 VEQED
+469 IKQED

>member
-1 MAPRIGQKMIEITLP
+1 MMSLNRYRLKHLVKENDKGAIRADKLLKRPDRLLGVILIGNNFVNILAASLTTVLCLNLFGDSGVVIGSIVLTLIILVFAEIT
-16 DKSKRYFDEP
+16 
-26 PSIFELAQ
+26 
-34 DIGPGLAKAT
+34 
-44 LAGVINGEEYD
+44 
-55 ACDLIEKNSEVSIL
+55 
-69 TNKDQQGI
+69 
-77 DIIRHSCAHL
+77 
-87 FGHAIKQIF
+87 
-96 PKTKMAIGPII
+96 PKTFAA
-107 EDGFYYDIDLDHK
+107 L
-120 LTQQDLAMIEKRM
+120 
-133 KELARTSYLVEK
+133 
-145 KVVPHKEAVKVF
+145 
-157 KSSKED
+157 
-163 YKLEILK
+163 
-170 DIDNSEKVALPAS
+170 NSEKVALPAS
-183 LILKYLQKILRPLV
+183 LVLKYLQKTLRPLV

-262 QRSVVIGI
+262 QRSEVIGI

>member
-1 MAPRIGQKMIEITLP
+1 MADVNPWMLFSGIVFLLFLSAFFSGVETAMMSLNRYRLKHLVKENDKGAIRADKLLKRPDRLLGVILIGNNFVNILAASLTTVLCLNLFGDSGVVIGSIVLTLIILVFAEIT
-16 DKSKRYFDEP
+16 
-26 PSIFELAQ
+26 
-34 DIGPGLAKAT
+34 
-44 LAGVINGEEYD
+44 
-55 ACDLIEKNSEVSIL
+55 
-69 TNKDQQGI
+69 
-77 DIIRHSCAHL
+77 
-87 FGHAIKQIF
+87 
-96 PKTKMAIGPII
+96 PKTFAA
-107 EDGFYYDIDLDHK
+107 L
-120 LTQQDLAMIEKRM
+120 
-133 KELARTSYLVEK
+133 
-145 KVVPHKEAVKVF
+145 
-157 KSSKED
+157 
-163 YKLEILK
+163 
-170 DIDNSEKVALPAS
+170 NSEKVALPAS

-214 ETTINEDL
+214 NTSINEDL

-262 QRSVVIGI
+262 QRSEVIGI

-281 NLQNNQKDFL
+281 TLQNNQKDFL

-310 TSFLSNEDKSIE
+310 TSFLSNENKSIE
-322 SLIESLDEAYFIPE
+322 SLIDSLDEAYFIPE

-384 IDRETVEIMEQKD
+384 IDRESVEIMEQKD

-469 VEQED
+469 IKQED

>member
-1 MAPRIGQKMIEITLP
+1 MMSLNRYRLKHLVKENDKGAIRADKLLKRPDRLLGVILIGNNFVNILAASLTTVLCLNLFGDSGVVIGSIVLTLIILVFAEIT
-16 DKSKRYFDEP
+16 
-26 PSIFELAQ
+26 
-34 DIGPGLAKAT
+34 
-44 LAGVINGEEYD
+44 
-55 ACDLIEKNSEVSIL
+55 
-69 TNKDQQGI
+69 
-77 DIIRHSCAHL
+77 
-87 FGHAIKQIF
+87 
-96 PKTKMAIGPII
+96 PKTFAA
-107 EDGFYYDIDLDHK
+107 L
-120 LTQQDLAMIEKRM
+120 
-133 KELARTSYLVEK
+133 
-145 KVVPHKEAVKVF
+145 
-157 KSSKED
+157 
-163 YKLEILK
+163 
-170 DIDNSEKVALPAS
+170 NSEKVALPAS
-183 LILKYLQKILRPLV
+183 LVLKYLQKILRPLV

-262 QRSVVIGI
+262 QRSEVIGI

-445 EIDNY
+445 EIENY

>member
-1 MAPRIGQKMIEITLP
+1 MMSLNRYRLKYLVKENDKGAIRADKLLKRPDRLLGVILIGNNFVNILAASLTTVLCLNLFGDSGVVIGSIVLTLIILVFAEIT
-16 DKSKRYFDEP
+16 
-26 PSIFELAQ
+26 
-34 DIGPGLAKAT
+34 
-44 LAGVINGEEYD
+44 
-55 ACDLIEKNSEVSIL
+55 
-69 TNKDQQGI
+69 
-77 DIIRHSCAHL
+77 
-87 FGHAIKQIF
+87 
-96 PKTKMAIGPII
+96 PKTFAA
-107 EDGFYYDIDLDHK
+107 L
-120 LTQQDLAMIEKRM
+120 
-133 KELARTSYLVEK
+133 
-145 KVVPHKEAVKVF
+145 
-157 KSSKED
+157 
-163 YKLEILK
+163 
-170 DIDNSEKVALPAS
+170 NSEKVALPAS

-214 ETTINEDL
+214 NTSINEDL

-262 QRSVVIGI
+262 QRSEVIGI

-281 NLQNNQKDFL
+281 TLQNNQKDFL

-310 TSFLSNEDKSIE
+310 TSFLSNENKSIE
-322 SLIESLDEAYFIPE
+322 SLIDSLDEAYFIPE

-445 EIDNY
+445 EIENY
-450 AIETVL
+450 SIETVL

-469 VEQED
+469 IKQED

>member
-1 MAPRIGQKMIEITLP
+1 MMSLNRYRLKHLVKENDKGAIRADKLLKRPDRLLGVILIGNNFVNILAASLTTVLCLNLFGDSGVVIGSIVLTLIILVFAEIT
-16 DKSKRYFDEP
+16 
-26 PSIFELAQ
+26 
-34 DIGPGLAKAT
+34 
-44 LAGVINGEEYD
+44 
-55 ACDLIEKNSEVSIL
+55 
-69 TNKDQQGI
+69 
-77 DIIRHSCAHL
+77 
-87 FGHAIKQIF
+87 
-96 PKTKMAIGPII
+96 PKTFAA
-107 EDGFYYDIDLDHK
+107 L
-120 LTQQDLAMIEKRM
+120 
-133 KELARTSYLVEK
+133 
-145 KVVPHKEAVKVF
+145 
-157 KSSKED
+157 
-163 YKLEILK
+163 
-170 DIDNSEKVALPAS
+170 NSEKVALPAS

-262 QRSVVIGI
+262 QRSEVIGI

-361 GSVKGLVTIKD
+361 GSVKGLVSIKD

-445 EIDNY
+445 EIENY
-450 AIETVL
+450 SIETVL

-469 VEQED
+469 IEQED

>member
-1 MAPRIGQKMIEITLP
+1 MMSLNRYRLKHLVKENDKGAIRADKLLKRPDRLLGVILIGNNFVNILAASLTTVLCLNLFGDSGVVIGSIVLTLIILVFAEIT
-16 DKSKRYFDEP
+16 
-26 PSIFELAQ
+26 
-34 DIGPGLAKAT
+34 
-44 LAGVINGEEYD
+44 
-55 ACDLIEKNSEVSIL
+55 
-69 TNKDQQGI
+69 
-77 DIIRHSCAHL
+77 
-87 FGHAIKQIF
+87 
-96 PKTKMAIGPII
+96 PKTFAA
-107 EDGFYYDIDLDHK
+107 L
-120 LTQQDLAMIEKRM
+120 
-133 KELARTSYLVEK
+133 
-145 KVVPHKEAVKVF
+145 
-157 KSSKED
+157 
-163 YKLEILK
+163 
-170 DIDNSEKVALPAS
+170 NSEKVALPAS

-262 QRSVVIGI
+262 QRSEVIGI

-445 EIDNY
+445 EIENY
-450 AIETVL
+450 SIETVL

-469 VEQED
+469 IKQED

>member
-1 MAPRIGQKMIEITLP
+1 MMSLNRYRLKHLVKENDKGAIRADKLLKRPDRLLGVILIGNNFVNILAASLTTVLCLNLFGDSGVVIGSIVLTLIILVFAEIT
-16 DKSKRYFDEP
+16 
-26 PSIFELAQ
+26 
-34 DIGPGLAKAT
+34 
-44 LAGVINGEEYD
+44 
-55 ACDLIEKNSEVSIL
+55 
-69 TNKDQQGI
+69 
-77 DIIRHSCAHL
+77 
-87 FGHAIKQIF
+87 
-96 PKTKMAIGPII
+96 PKTFAA
-107 EDGFYYDIDLDHK
+107 L
-120 LTQQDLAMIEKRM
+120 
-133 KELARTSYLVEK
+133 
-145 KVVPHKEAVKVF
+145 
-157 KSSKED
+157 
-163 YKLEILK
+163 
-170 DIDNSEKVALPAS
+170 NSEKVALPAS

-262 QRSVVIGI
+262 QRSEVIGI

-397 GSYLIDASIPLREL
+397 GSYLIDASVPLREL

-445 EIDNY
+445 EIENY
-450 AIETVL
+450 SIETVL

-469 VEQED
+469 IEQED